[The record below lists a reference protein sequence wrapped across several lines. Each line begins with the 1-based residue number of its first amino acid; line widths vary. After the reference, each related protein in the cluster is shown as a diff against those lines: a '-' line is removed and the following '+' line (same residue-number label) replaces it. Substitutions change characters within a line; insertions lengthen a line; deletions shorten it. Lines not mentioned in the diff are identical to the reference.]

1 MSVDINYIRGQF
13 PALERTH
20 QGFPVAYLDG
30 PGGTQV
36 PQRVIDTVTQHLIHH
51 NANVQGAFASS
62 IENDEVIQNA
72 RVVFADFFGC
82 LWNEVSFCHNSTT
95 ISFKL
100 SQAIARDLKP
110 GDEVLITDMDH
121 EANRG
126 PWQILEERGF
136 VLKSVKIDKKSY
148 TIDMAD
154 FKEKLS
160 GQTKVVAINYA
171 SNAVGTISDV
181 KTMVK
186 LAHDVGAIT
195 IVDAVHFALHG
206 AIDVKN
212 IDTDYLFCSAYK
224 FFGPHVGVLYAKK
237 NQMENLRTL
246 KVQEQE
252 DKAPYKFETGTLN
265 HEGIAGAAEAIE
277 FISDIGLKT
286 GNQFSD
292 ITSNLE
298 GRRKNIMAG
307 MLFIEEYERPL
318 SESFTKELKK
328 VANVKVYS
336 PPEEYPKTSTISFTM
351 NGVHPNT
358 IAKHLAS
365 QGIFV
370 WDGDFYAA
378 QLTNS
383 LGLNES
389 GGFVRIGLAPYN
401 TEEELD
407 RTLAAIR
414 FL

>member
-1 MSVDINYIRGQF
+1 VSVDINYIRGQF
-13 PALERTH
+13 PALERTY

-36 PQRVIDTVTQHLIHH
+36 PQRVIDTVAHHFIHH
-51 NANVQGAFASS
+51 NANIHGVFASS

-136 VLKSVKIDKKSY
+136 VLKSVKIDKKNY

-206 AIDVKN
+206 AINVKN

-328 VANVKVYS
+328 VTNVKVYS
-336 PPEEYPKTSTISFTM
+336 PPEDYPKTSTVSFTM
-351 NGVHPNT
+351 DGVHPNT

-370 WDGDFYAA
+370 WDGDFYAT
-378 QLTNS
+378 QFTNS
-383 LGLNES
+383 LRLNES

-414 FL
+414 SL

>member
-20 QGFPVAYLDG
+20 KGFPVAYLDG

-36 PQRVIDTVTQHLIHH
+36 PQRVIDTVAHHLIHH
-51 NANVQGAFASS
+51 NANICGAFASS

-72 RVVFADFFGC
+72 RVAFADFFGC

-126 PWQILEERGF
+126 PGQILEERGF
-136 VLKSVKIDKKSY
+136 VLKSVKIDKKNY

-206 AIDVKN
+206 AINVKN

-237 NQMENLRTL
+237 NQMENLRTM
-246 KVQEQE
+246 KVQAQE

-265 HEGIAGAAEAIE
+265 HEGIAGAAEAVE

-328 VANVKVYS
+328 VPNVKVYS
-336 PPEEYPKTSTISFTM
+336 PPEDYPKTSTISFTM
-351 NGVHPNT
+351 DGVHPNT

-370 WDGDFYAA
+370 WDGDFYATQFA
-378 QLTNS
+378 NL

-414 FL
+414 SL